1 MSRRLLASH
10 FGPHCGLPQTLG
22 RHSGAGIW
30 ASIQIRDQSNEQSND
45 QRSNRSLILTIKA
58 LRVCALAIGILF
70 ATWVLGLGPIAAA
83 SRAGQCEVLF
93 APARANSPQNLA
105 ELWRVVPGSYFMAL
119 RSNPRHYWGLARQD
133 AQKFLSAE
141 NLREGAVTGDP
152 HILNFGDSRVA
163 GERRLM
169 LVDLDDGGRAP
180 LSLDFGRLALMSSL
194 GSSRVARADLI
205 EAYVD
210 GLRGDKWQKPDV
222 LRGALEIGRGED
234 RRRNERYLDRIAPE
248 AENGRRQLDRSG
260 DRFVPPELVSREVS
274 ELLTELRPRLEAELP
289 PGRTL
294 DTAIRIKDSGGSMG
308 QPRFWFLRERRAG
321 GRWTGE
327 FQVFEFK
334 SMGEPATSAWG
345 PQASVEARMRQM
357 IRHYRHEL
365 SDENYKLVRIGGR
378 AFWMRERVRDG
389 LDFKDEVGLTRDEIE
404 EKRDMQLYI
413 ANWLGRQHRDVAP
426 SWAERMDRRADRDR
440 FKREIEAWIQHVTR
454 VTREIWQEQSH
465 RPAQTSR

>member
-1 MSRRLLASH
+1 MSRPSSVPLFRITGS
-10 FGPHCGLPQTLG
+10 PQTLG
-22 RHSGAGIW
+22 RQLAAGPWSSGQGYD
-30 ASIQIRDQSNEQSND
+30 QNRDQTSK
-45 QRSNRSLILTIKA
+45 RTLILAIQT
-58 LRVCALAIGILF
+58 LRVSAVAIGILL
-70 ATWVLGLGPIAAA
+70 ATWSLGLGPMAAA

-93 APARANSPQNLA
+93 DATRSSAPQAVA

-133 AQKFLSAE
+133 AHRFLSAE

-163 GERRLM
+163 GERRFM

-180 LSLDFGRLALMSSL
+180 LSLDFGRLALMSSV

-210 GLRGDKWQKPDV
+210 GLRGDKWHKPDV
-222 LRGALEIGRGED
+222 LREALEIGRGED
-234 RRRNERYLDRIAPE
+234 RRRNERYLDRIAPQ

-274 ELLTELRPRLEAELP
+274 ELFTELRPRLEAALP

-308 QPRFWFLRERRAG
+308 QPRFWFLRERRAE

-345 PQASVEARMRQM
+345 PQASVESRMRQM

-365 SDENYKLVRIGGR
+365 SDENYKLVRIDGR

-426 SWAERMDRRADRDR
+426 SWAERMDRRTDRER
-440 FKREIEAWIQHVTR
+440 FQREIEAWIQHVTR
-454 VTREIWQEQSH
+454 VTREIWVQQSH
-465 RPAQTSR
+465 RPTQSAP